1 MSRDRL
7 GLGDFRPFTIRA
19 GGTSVSGMEGE
30 VRDTQFLHAI
40 ALGAAL
46 GIPVVWV
53 VMTLIFL
60 VVTDQPFGDIAGYS
74 ALPAFFC
81 GPFLGGLFTT
91 AAVNAHEA
99 HRTS

>member
-1 MSRDRL
+1 MSRIRDL
-7 GLGDFRPFTIRA
+7 RPFTR
-19 GGTSVSGMEGE
+19 GGWATNVVGMDVE

-46 GIPVVWV
+46 GIPLVWV

-60 VVTDQPFGDIAGYS
+60 VVTDQAFVDIAGYS

-91 AAVNAHEA
+91 AAVNAHEE
-99 HRTS
+99 HRAS